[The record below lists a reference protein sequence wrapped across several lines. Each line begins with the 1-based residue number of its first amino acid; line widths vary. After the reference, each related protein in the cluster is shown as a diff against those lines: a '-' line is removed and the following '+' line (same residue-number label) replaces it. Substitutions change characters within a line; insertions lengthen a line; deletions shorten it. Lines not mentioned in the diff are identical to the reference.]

1 MTPPPAEETDARP
14 RAVVLIVDDRPENL
28 LALEAV
34 LEPLD
39 VAVER
44 AGSGEGALRR
54 LLAEDAEDV
63 TVIILDVQM
72 PGMDGFETAD
82 AIKSRERTRHI
93 PIVFL
98 TAIST
103 EIGHALRGYASGAV
117 DYVAKPF
124 EPDVLRAKVS
134 VLVDLQ
140 QHARTI
146 AEQRALLAQRLD
158 ERNRAQAKL
167 ARQTLELERS
177 NADLEHFATL
187 LSTELRGPMNLV
199 AGFLDLLAARHGDD
213 LTGDGRELLDHA
225 QDAADRLGTRVEQ
238 LLAYAT
244 VTTDGRQPEA
254 VSLDEVFEEVAATVA
269 ARVEAAGATL
279 TADPLPD
286 VLGDR
291 WQLVRLLTHLVENAL
306 IHTQAGVDVHLAVSR
321 RDGNWVVS
329 VRDDG
334 PGLAPEL
341 RTSLFTLLGRPLD
354 PADSVAGNDGD
365 GDGDGWTPG
374 RRPTGVG
381 LAVARRIVEL
391 HGGTIWADSVPGQ
404 GTTVSFTLPPA
415 PVPAATRERP

>member
-1 MTPPPAEETDARP
+1 VTPPPASPPRATDA

-72 PGMDGFETAD
+72 PGMDGFETAN
-82 AIKSRERTRHI
+82 AIKARERTRHI

-134 VLVDLQ
+134 VLVELQ

-177 NADLEHFATL
+177 NADLERFATL
-187 LSTELRGPMNLV
+187 LSTELRGPMHLV
-199 AGFLDLLAARHGDD
+199 AGFLDLLAARYGDGLD
-213 LTGDGRELLDHA
+213 GDGRELLDHA

-244 VTTDGRQPEA
+244 VTTDGRQPEV
-254 VSLDEVFEEVAATVA
+254 VSLDEVFEEVAATLA
-269 ARVEAAGATL
+269 ARVDATGATL

-291 WQLVRLLTHLVENAL
+291 WQLARLLTHLVENAL
-306 IHTQAGVDVHLAVSR
+306 IHTQAGVDVHLGVSR
-321 RDGNWVVS
+321 RDGYWVVS

-341 RTSLFTLLGRPLD
+341 HTSLFTLLGRPVG
-354 PADSVAGNDGD
+354 PAADAPENVGGGD
-365 GDGDGWTPG
+365 GDGSTPG
-374 RRPTGVG
+374 RRGSGVG

-415 PVPAATRERP
+415 PPTTRDRP